1 MYSTCFGSLASFNH
15 LDLISSANFGLHVGC
30 MHEIL
35 NIDNDFAVIVPFFLK
50 WIFQY
55 HLLI

>member
-1 MYSTCFGSLASFNH
+1 MYSTCFESLASFNH

-35 NIDNDFAVIVPFFLK
+35 NIDNDFAEIVPFFFK
-50 WIFQY
+50 MDF
-55 HLLI
+55 